1 MTENESLRSIA
12 ERLGLTLRV
21 SADGSDIV
29 IRRDGK
35 ELLRTNNRLGQRL
48 HVGGSSRLTD
58 RRAEPAASVVTSPG
72 STATCGRVVPTDRPP
87 RNRLPA
93 W

>member
-35 ELLRTNNRLGQRL
+35 ELLRTNQKQEAIAWVNGYMW
-48 HVGGSSRLTD
+48 
-58 RRAEPAASVVTSPG
+58 A
-72 STATCGRVVPTDRPP
+72 GRPD
-87 RNRLPA
+87 
-93 W
+93 

>member
-35 ELLRTNNRLGQRL
+35 ELLRTNQKQEAIAFNGYMW
-48 HVGGSSRLTD
+48 
-58 RRAEPAASVVTSPG
+58 A
-72 STATCGRVVPTDRPP
+72 GRPD
-87 RNRLPA
+87 
-93 W
+93 